1 MTGGLMQLVAYGAQD
16 IYLTGNPV
24 ITYFKTVYRRHT
36 NFAMESIMQTFNGPV
51 NFGSTV
57 TSLIDRSGDLVSGL
71 YLQTTLPDIT
81 ATATADGGHVSL
93 RQRWIDNVG
102 HYLIKDV
109 HMSIG
114 GQKIDQQCGDWLEVW
129 CQLTVPAG
137 QMVGYREMIGQDPR
151 NPLGMNTGL
160 QRDRG
165 PGSTITGRTIF
176 IPLQFWFCRNIG
188 LALPLIALQYHE
200 VKVHLTLR
208 PISEVMINHRV
219 GKTTVL
225 KYISDPDGL
234 ANTNIW
240 ADYIYLDT
248 DERRR
253 FAQVSHEYLI
263 EQVQKLDAMVLGTAL
278 SADIDL
284 KFNHP
289 VKELVWVSRHVA
301 ATDNGVN
308 QWSNYTTTPAIPH
321 AADSTGILVNTSG
334 ISLSSLGAINQL
346 DHIVNNVEPIN
357 LLALTNHSHIR
368 PVGSSNQIGTATLYL
383 NGNKRFAT
391 RPGTY
396 FNWIQCREHH
406 LNIPLSPGINVYSF
420 AHKPEQHQPSGTCN
434 FSRLITSK
442 LSLTFNEGR
451 NLASGVSLK
460 FKNTNRYIQIFA
472 VNYNILRVMSGMAGI
487 AYPE

>member
-1 MTGGLMQLVAYGAQD
+1 MQLVAHGAQD

-51 NFGSTV
+51 DFGHTVST
-57 TSLIDRSGDLVSGL
+57 LIDRSGDLVSGL
-71 YLQTTLPDIT
+71 YLQATLPDIT
-81 ATATADGGHVSL
+81 ATTTIDGGHISL
-93 RQRWIDNVG
+93 RQRWIDNIG
-102 HYLIKDV
+102 HYLIQDV
-109 HMSIG
+109 YITIG
-114 GQKIDQQCGDWLEVW
+114 GQRIDQQCGDWLEIW

-165 PGSTITGRTIF
+165 PGSTIAGRVIY

-208 PISEVMINHRV
+208 PLSEMVVNHRV
-219 GKTTVL
+219 GDSATDFTVT
-225 KYISDPDGL
+225 
-234 ANTNIW
+234 NTGTYLTDTHIW

-263 EQVQKLDAMVLGTAL
+263 EQVQMLDATILGTATTAEL
-278 SADIDL
+278 DL
-284 KFNHP
+284 NQFNHP
-289 VKELVWVSRHVA
+289 IKELIWVSRHVA
-301 ATDNGVN
+301 ATNNGLC
-308 QWSNYTTTPAIPH
+308 QWSNYTTTPAVPH
-321 AADSTGILVNTSG
+321 AGSTDGILVG
-334 ISLSSLGAINQL
+334 MDGLGSINQL
-346 DHIVNNVEPIN
+346 DHIVNNVEPTN
-357 LLALTNHSHIR
+357 LLALTSHSHVR
-368 PVGSSNQIGTATLYL
+368 PIGSSNQIATATLYL
-383 NGNKRFAT
+383 NGNKRFTT
-391 RPGTY
+391 RTGTY
-396 FNWIQCREHH
+396 FNWVQCREHH
-406 LNIPLSPGINVYSF
+406 TNIPLSPGINVYSF

-442 LSLTFNEGR
+442 LVLTFNPGR
-451 NLASGVSLK
+451 NLAAGASIK
-460 FKNTNRYIQIFA
+460 FKDTARYIQVFA
-472 VNYNILRVMSGMAGI
+472 VNYNVLRVMSGMAGI
-487 AYPE
+487 AYTE